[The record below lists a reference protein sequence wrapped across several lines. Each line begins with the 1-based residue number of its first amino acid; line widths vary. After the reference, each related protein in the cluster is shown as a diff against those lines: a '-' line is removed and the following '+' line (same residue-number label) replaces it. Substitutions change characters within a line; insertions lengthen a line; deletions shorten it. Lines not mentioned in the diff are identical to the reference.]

1 MSISKNIRGTAFA
14 LLGGVGWGFSGACA
28 QYLFAHNGL
37 DPLWISSVRML
48 CAGIVLS
55 IFALVAFRG
64 PFLSLCRNPKSL
76 LHLTFFSLCGV
87 AFCQVTYLLAIQY
100 SNAGTAT
107 VIQYTGPVMIVLYFC
122 VRGRRLPHPREVV
135 AVVCVIVGTFLIATH
150 GNPSTLVLTPQ
161 ALFWALV
168 SAFAYA
174 IYSLIPR
181 PLMAHYGSVP
191 VVAGALLIGGIV
203 LSCVLQ
209 SWTFDT
215 GLDAKGFAVLF
226 IGLVFFGTVV
236 GFTVYFQ
243 AVRDIGATK
252 ASIIASIET
261 VSATMFA
268 VVWLGTEFVPIDI
281 IGFIFI
287 VATVFV
293 LAKHDAD

>member
-1 MSISKNIRGTAFA
+1 M
-14 LLGGVGWGFSGACA
+14 
-28 QYLFAHNGL
+28 
-37 DPLWISSVRML
+37 
-48 CAGIVLS
+48 S

-76 LHLTFFSLCGV
+76 LYLTFFALCGV

-243 AVRDIGATK
+243 AVRVLRLSSAASSSNSVRLSKLVTNRILLLRLSAFCRRGRRLSACSIAFLDRARRGAGVLSIGNTDTSFPPAPL
-252 ASIIASIET
+252 
-261 VSATMFA
+261 
-268 VVWLGTEFVPIDI
+268 W
-281 IGFIFI
+281 
-287 VATVFV
+287 
-293 LAKHDAD
+293 ADLQGKKR